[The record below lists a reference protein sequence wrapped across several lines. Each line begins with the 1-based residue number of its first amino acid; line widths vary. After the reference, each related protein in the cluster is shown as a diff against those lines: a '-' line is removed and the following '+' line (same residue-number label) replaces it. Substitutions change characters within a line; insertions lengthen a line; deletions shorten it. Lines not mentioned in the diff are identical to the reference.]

1 MSNLPSVLNMTI
13 TSLCISMLW
22 ISATGDWRESL
33 KTYYRTD
40 SEAARR
46 KLESEILAD
55 SDCTEETLLN
65 AIRKL
70 QLWDAEASGIREME
84 LRVGRRVDAVK
95 NVTVSVPDQYDPAKS
110 WPVVITL
117 HGQGQSAGSMMQMTR
132 AMLGSAADEHIIV
145 APQDLGPLGF
155 TEPSEVVDQPRQLL
169 ISVRKKFHID
179 SDRVFLMGYSIG
191 GHNTWMAG
199 IMHADCFAG
208 IMPLATPLQVIG
220 NDMLYDVLTPNLRN
234 LHTLFVW
241 GAKDNLGQD
250 GKPHPKG
257 GNAAMARK
265 LASAMRETCGDQFI
279 GIELPDAHHGNVRP
293 PPDEVKRWL
302 SHKRVA
308 WPLKI
313 LHRFRLPEQSDAGWV
328 QAEGLKGKPLTDGI
342 HTVKVKPGD
351 DPQEAQKRRMSQEI
365 GEILAIVDAPLK
377 RNHPTVKIRTR
388 RGKVHVL
395 LFSDSLL
402 NLDRGAVFFRNNTP
416 VWNKKL
422 TRDRT
427 VMLRETFETWDFSR
441 IPQIRMVLP
450 PSGKKVTFGY
460 PSKSK

>member
-1 MSNLPSVLNMTI
+1 MTMTSVF
-13 TSLCISMLW
+13 ISMLW
-22 ISATGDWRESL
+22 VSATGDWRESL

-40 SEAARR
+40 NESARR

-145 APQDLGPLGF
+145 APRDLGPLGF
-155 TEPSEVVDQPRQLL
+155 TEPNDVVDQPRQLL

-220 NDMLYDVLTPNLRN
+220 NDMLYEVLTPNLRN
-234 LHTLFVW
+234 LDTLFVW

-250 GKPHPKG
+250 GRLHPLG
-257 GNAAMARK
+257 GNAAMGRL
-265 LASAMRETCGDQFI
+265 LAKAMRTSCGPRFT
-279 GIELPDAHHGNVRP
+279 GIELPHAGHGDVRP
-293 PPDEVKRWL
+293 PRDAIDAWL
-302 SHKRVA
+302 RQTRTKWPNRVDQ
-308 WPLKI
+308 
-313 LHRFRLPEQSDAGWV
+313 HFRLTGQSAAAWIRAVD
-328 QAEGLKGKPLTDGI
+328 LMGKPLADAPS
-342 HTVKVKPGD
+342 TVKLKPGE
-351 DPQEAQKRRMSQEI
+351 DPNAAQKRHLISQLGWI
-365 GEILAIVDAPLK
+365 QGTVDK
-377 RNHPTVKIRTR
+377 QTITISTKKVKD
-388 RGKVHVL
+388 VVL
-395 LFSDSLL
+395 LLSDEMIDLDKPVTVIRNKREVFQGRVQRSL
-402 NLDRGAVFFRNNTP
+402 R
-416 VWNKKL
+416 
-422 TRDRT
+422 
-427 VMLRETFETWDFSR
+427 VMLKETAETLDFAR
-441 IPQIRMVLP
+441 IPQARLFIP
-450 PSGKKVTFGY
+450 ASGRKVRGDIGK
-460 PSKSK
+460 PQ